1 MGIAN
6 KIDQLV
12 IQRKKPTGYCAYKA
26 LYDSLPKEDQIALDQ
41 AWEKKYSINIILTAI
56 RSEGHK
62 SSNESLRAH
71 KNGMCKCPKK

>member
-6 KIDQLV
+6 KLEQLIV
-12 IQRKKPTGYCAYKA
+12 QKKKPEGFCAYQA
-26 LYDSLPKEDQIALDQ
+26 LYDSLPKEDQIALDE
-41 AWEKKYSINIILTAI
+41 AWAKKYSINIILMAI